1 MLDLT
6 ASWCSTCFEFRYDV
20 IDRAIVLII
29 TTTDWVYFE
38 LRYTISAYDHFL
50 CIDRSDV
57 LAVRTVGHIAQNRRV
72 RSHRIV
78 GNEPEMN

>member
-1 MLDLT
+1 M
-6 ASWCSTCFEFRYDV
+6 
-20 IDRAIVLII
+20 LII
-29 TTTDWVYFE
+29 TTTDSVYFE

-50 CIDRSDV
+50 RIDRSDV
-57 LAVRTVGHIAQNRRV
+57 LTARAVGHIAPNGRV